1 MQIANDPL
9 WLCHK
14 QLGSGVQGFIEALEW
29 LDRNGL
35 EVHLKLA
42 LDELP
47 AKSDWWSDLID
58 HFGEGK
64 LIEFGVDDI

>member
-1 MQIANDPL
+1 MNDQPL

-14 QLGSGVQGFIEALEW
+14 EVQDFIEVLEW
-29 LDRNGL
+29 YQTNGL
-35 EVHLKLA
+35 MSHLKQA

-47 AKSDWWSDLID
+47 AFHLWWSDLID